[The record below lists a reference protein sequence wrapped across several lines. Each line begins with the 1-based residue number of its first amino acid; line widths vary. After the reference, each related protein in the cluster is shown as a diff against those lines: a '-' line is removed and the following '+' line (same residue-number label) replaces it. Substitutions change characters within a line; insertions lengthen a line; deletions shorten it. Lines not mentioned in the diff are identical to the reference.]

1 MAYARAIV
9 SIGRIVADK
18 FALLHE
24 LGRGGMG
31 SVWVAEHLVLRSK
44 VAIKL
49 IDASLVDSAEWRARF
64 TREARAAAALRSA
77 HVVQILDHGI
87 DKGVPY
93 IVMELLEGENLAT
106 RLGRQ
111 GRLSPSELWGVMQ
124 QLAKAM
130 TRAHEAGIVHRD
142 LKPDNIFLVEDGAD
156 FLVKVLDFGVAKAL
170 RPGDPA
176 VGGFHTEAGAFLGT
190 PQYTSPEQTRG
201 GPIDARSDLWAM
213 GVLAVECLTGRKPFE
228 GTSIAELIRK
238 VCREPIVAPSTLGPV
253 PAGFDAWFFRAAERD
268 LGRRFQTAR
277 ELVDSLRDVLE
288 PAIAEQA
295 LRRGRGDSEP
305 AEPDLTAG
313 PIESYPAARRS
324 ERRSDSRR
332 PSSIP
337 AGIDGARDLKHVA
350 LIQNISRTGALLST
364 RFSCEE
370 GRELTLNIHATRRDL
385 GHNMRARVVRVER
398 RAPEHAQLW
407 RYDVGVQFVVLLP
420 DHLLEEFEQ
429 NGAD

>member
-1 MAYARAIV
+1 
-9 SIGRIVADK
+9 
-18 FALLHE
+18 
-24 LGRGGMG
+24 MG

-93 IVMELLEGENLAT
+93 IVMELLEGESLAA

-111 GRLSPSELWGVMQ
+111 GRLSPSELWNVMQ
-124 QLAKAM
+124 QLGKAM
-130 TRAHEAGIVHRD
+130 TRAHEADIVHRD
-142 LKPDNIFLVEDGAD
+142 LTPDNIFLVDDGAD

-176 VGGFHTEAGAFLGT
+176 AGGLRTEAGVFLGT

-213 GVLAVECLTGRKPFE
+213 GVLAVECLTGRRPFE
-228 GTSIAELIRK
+228 ASGIAELIRK
-238 VCREPIVAPSTLGPV
+238 VCSEPIVAPSTLGPV

-268 LGRRFQTAR
+268 LEMRFQTAR
-277 ELVDSLRDVLE
+277 ELVDSLREVLE

-305 AEPDLTAG
+305 VEPELAAG
-313 PIESYPAARRS
+313 PIESYPARRS

-337 AGIDGARDLKHVA
+337 AGIDGARDLKHIA

-364 RFSCEE
+364 RFSCEL

-398 RAPEHAQLW
+398 RPPEHAQLW
-407 RYDVGVQFVVLLP
+407 RYDVGVQFVVVLP
-420 DHLLEEFEQ
+420 DHLLEEFERD
-429 NGAD
+429 GAD

>member
-1 MAYARAIV
+1 MAYAPGIV

-64 TREARAAAALRSA
+64 TREARAAAALRSS

-87 DKGVPY
+87 DKGIPY

-106 RLGRQ
+106 RLARQ
-111 GRLSPSELWGVMQ
+111 GRLSPGDLWSVMQ
-124 QLAKAM
+124 QLGKAM

-142 LKPDNIFLVEDGAD
+142 LKPDNIFLVDEGAD

-176 VGGFHTEAGAFLGT
+176 GAGFRTEVGAFLGT

-201 GPIDARSDLWAM
+201 GTIDARSDLWAL

-238 VCREPIVAPSTLGPV
+238 ICSDPIVAPSTLGPV
-253 PAGFDAWFFRAAERD
+253 PAGFDAWFFRAVERD
-268 LGRRFQTAR
+268 LTLRFQTAR
-277 ELVDSLRDVLE
+277 ELVDSLREVLE

-295 LRRGRGDSEP
+295 LRRGRMDSEP
-305 AEPDLTAG
+305 APDPAR
-313 PIESYPAARRS
+313 PIESYRS
-324 ERRSDSRR
+324 ERRGDSRR

-350 LIQNISRTGALLST
+350 LIQNVSRTGALLST
-364 RFSCEE
+364 RFSCEV

-385 GHNMRARVVRVER
+385 GHNVRARVVRVER

-407 RYDVGVQFVVLLP
+407 KYDVGVKFVVLLP

-429 NGAD
+429 NAAD